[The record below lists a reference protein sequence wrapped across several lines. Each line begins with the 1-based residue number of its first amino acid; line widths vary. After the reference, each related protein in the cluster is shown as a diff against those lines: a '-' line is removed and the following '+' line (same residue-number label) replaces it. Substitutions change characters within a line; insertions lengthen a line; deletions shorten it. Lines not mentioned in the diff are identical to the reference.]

1 MLKFKTIRYKNFL
14 ATGNAWNSYAFDQ
27 HNHTLIVGANG
38 AGKTTVLDAV
48 CFALYGKPFR
58 NINKPQLCNSIN
70 QKELVVEIEF
80 ETQNNTYLI
89 RRGMKP
95 TVFEIFCNGVRIP
108 EFPSA
113 AEMADYLEK
122 YILKCSYKSF
132 TAVVIL
138 GASSYVPFMRLTPQA
153 RRDIIENLLDVEV
166 FSMMHALLKGRLAD
180 TKDALQLA
188 QSHLAVVES
197 QHALAKTYTEQWTQQ
212 QQRKRDTIETSLA
225 TVAQNV
231 EHLTEQH
238 TRITAEMSQWSAA
251 ADKLAGLQE
260 KHTKASKL
268 VTKFA
273 TQCQHLQQSK
283 EFFHDHDQCPTCT
296 QILSEEFKTTQVTT
310 VDAQLQEL
318 TTKWKETR
326 EIVARLAAKIERA
339 KAAQKEARRLE
350 NERHQINERLN
361 SYQRETTRLTE
372 EREHTFA
379 PPPPPPT
386 DLGSV
391 EDAQAAVDAQNYQKH
406 VLEQGHALLKD
417 NGIRTKIIQ
426 HYLPVINKWVNYYLS
441 ALDFPI
447 QFTLDDQF
455 NETIKSR
462 YRDVF
467 SYENFSEGEKK
478 RIDLALVLTWRAVA
492 RMKNSVY
499 CNILIFDEVFDS
511 SLDISGT
518 EDFLRLLHTLDKDTN
533 VFVISHKTD
542 AMIDKFSHV
551 VSVSKERGFSVV
563 KSL

>member
-1 MLKFKTIRYKNFL
+1 MLKFKTLRYKNFL
-14 ATGNAWNSYAFDQ
+14 ATGNAWNTYVFDK
-27 HNHTLIVGANG
+27 HPHTLIVGSNG
-38 AGKTTVLDAV
+38 AGKTTVLDAI
-48 CFALYGKPFR
+48 CFGLYGKPFR
-58 NINKPQLCNSIN
+58 NINKPQLCNSVN
-70 QKELVVEIEF
+70 EKELVVEVEF
-80 ETQNNTYLI
+80 ETQNNTYLV

-95 TVFEIFCNGVRIP
+95 TIFEIFCNGIKIP

-166 FSMMHALLKGRLAD
+166 FSMMHALLKGRLSE
-180 TKDALQLA
+180 TKDNLQQA
-188 QSHLAVVES
+188 QSQLAVVES

-212 QQRKRDTIETSLA
+212 QQRKRETIDASLLTVTQNRQQLEEQKTQIA
-225 TVAQNV
+225 TD
-231 EHLTEQH
+231 LS
-238 TRITAEMSQWSAA
+238 RWSAV
-251 ADKLAGLQE
+251 ADKLVALQE

-283 EFFHDHDQCPTCT
+283 TFFHDHDQCPTCT

-326 EIVARLAAKIERA
+326 EIVARLTTKIDRA
-339 KAAQKEARRLE
+339 KAALKEVRRLE
-350 NERHQINERLN
+350 NERHQIDERMK
-361 SYQRETTRLTE
+361 SYQRETNRLTE
-372 EREHTFA
+372 EREQTFA

-386 DLGSV
+386 ALGSI
-391 EDAQAAVDAQNYQKH
+391 EDARAVVDTQNYQKH
-406 VLEQGHALLKD
+406 VLEQGHVLLKD

-426 HYLPVINKWVNYYLS
+426 HYLPVINKWVNHYLS

-478 RIDLALVLTWRAVA
+478 RIDLALVLAWRAVA

-499 CNILIFDEVFDS
+499 CNIIIFDEVFDS

-551 VSVSKERGFSVV
+551 VSVTKERGFSVV